1 MSDALSLDGKVAIV
15 TGAAG
20 GIGSE
25 TARLL
30 GERGANV
37 VLGDLP
43 GTKLADAAA
52 TVQGGKAATFE
63 VDISSEAN
71 VEALMAFTIETFGRL
86 DIVDNNAARQGLP
99 GDTNIMSMTVEVWDS
114 VFAVNARGD
123 MLMAKHSLPHMIE
136 QGGGSIINISSGTA
150 QAGDMFASAYACTK
164 GAINTLTRYVAT
176 QYGAQGVR
184 CNAIAPGLV
193 ATPALEAGMPDV
205 MKDAMVRAGKLVP
218 RLGQPRDI
226 AEVVAF
232 LASDASSWITGQVF
246 PVDGGFFAHVPTLDA
261 VRQLMAGMAEGG

>member
-1 MSDALSLDGKVAIV
+1 MSDGLSLDGKVAIV

-37 VLGDLP
+37 VLADLP
-43 GTKLADAAA
+43 GTKLAEAAA
-52 TVQGGKAATFE
+52 TVTGGKAAHHE
-63 VDISSEAN
+63 VDISSEKD
-71 VEALMAFTIETFGRL
+71 VQALMAFTVETFGRV
-86 DIVDNNAARQGLP
+86 DIVDNNAARQGLL
-99 GDTNIMSMTVEVWDS
+99 GDAEVADMTVELWDS

-123 MLMAKHSLPHMIE
+123 MLMIKHALPHMIE
-136 QGGGSIINISSGTA
+136 QGGGSIVNISSGTA
-150 QAGDMFASAYACTK
+150 HAGDMFSTAYACSK

-193 ATPALEAGMPDV
+193 KTPALEAAMPVPMQDTF
-205 MKDAMVRAGKLVP
+205 VRAGKLIG
-218 RLGQPRDI
+218 RLGEPRDI

-232 LASDASSWITGQVF
+232 LASDAASWITGQVF
-246 PVDGGFFAHVPTLDA
+246 PIDGGFFAHVPTLDA
-261 VRQLMAGMAEGG
+261 VRQLFAGG

>member
-1 MSDALSLDGKVAIV
+1 MADGLSLDGKVAIV

-37 VLGDLP
+37 VLADLP
-43 GTKLADAAA
+43 GTKLAEATA
-52 TVQGGKAATFE
+52 TVKGGTAAHHD
-63 VDISSEAN
+63 VDISSESD
-71 VEALMAFTIETFGRL
+71 VEALIRFTVDTFGRL
-86 DIVDNNAARQGLP
+86 DIVDNNAARQGLMEDA
-99 GDTNIMSMTVEVWDS
+99 GITEMTVELWDS

-123 MLMAKHSLPHMIE
+123 MLMAKHSIPHMIE
-136 QGGGSIINISSGTA
+136 VGGGSIINISSGTA
-150 QAGDMFASAYACTK
+150 AAGDMFATAYACTK

-176 QYGAQGVR
+176 QYGDKGVR

-193 ATPALEAGMPDV
+193 ATPALKTGMPV
-205 MKDAMVRAGKLVP
+205 PMQEAMVRAGKLIP
-218 RLGQPRDI
+218 RLGEPRDI

-246 PVDGGFFAHVPTLDA
+246 PVDGGFFAHVPTTDA
-261 VRQLMAGMAEGG
+261 VRQLFAGG